1 MLMLMPKKII
11 VVGGGAAGTSAALE
25 ARKTDR
31 TAEITLINREDLPEY
46 SRCGLPYVLSGI
58 IPKLENLIIH
68 QESVLKEMMKINLL
82 LKTEVLDI
90 DLKNKIVKAKKL
102 DENKL
107 LELNFDSLIL
117 ATGAKTA
124 YPPLENLNNKENLY
138 GLRTAEDVKKISE
151 AAKKFKNVA
160 ILGASYVGMEA
171 AEALLKLGMNVTV
184 IHRSP
189 EPLSTLLDPDMAQ
202 PIRKKAEEEGVKFI
216 LEETIT
222 EVKGDK
228 RIEQV
233 KTNSGKTID
242 IDMLLI
248 AAGMEPEAD
257 LAKKIGAKIGGKGGI
272 QVDEF
277 MNIGIENIY
286 SAGDCVEYITA
297 ATGDYSM
304 YQLGTTAVRMGR
316 VAGAN
321 AAGKKVKLPPL
332 LGTTTGKLF
341 GFELASVGLTTRDM
355 KRKGL
360 PDPIYGRAAASTKA
374 EYYPGG
380 KKITMKLLIHPETWK
395 IMGAQAISE
404 ESSAAQRINIVALA
418 IKEGLTVK
426 SLAELETCYAPPVA
440 PTWDVLVLAA
450 ESALIK
456 LERMKKT

>member
-1 MLMLMPKKII
+1 MPKKII
-11 VVGGGAAGTSAALE
+11 VIGGGAAGTSAALE

-31 TAEITLINREDLPEY
+31 TAEITLINRENLPEY
-46 SRCGLPYVLSGI
+46 SRCGLPYVLSGV

-102 DENKL
+102 DENKF
-107 LELNFDSLIL
+107 LELSFDSLIL

-124 YPPLENLNNKENLY
+124 YPQLENLNNKENLY
-138 GLRTAEDVKKISE
+138 GLRTAEDVKKIFE
-151 AAKKFKNVA
+151 AAKKFKNA
-160 ILGASYVGMEA
+160 TILGASYVGMEA

-202 PIRKKAEEEGVKFI
+202 QIRNKAEEEGVKFI
-216 LEETIT
+216 LGETIT

-228 RIEQV
+228 MIKQV
-233 KTNSGKTID
+233 KTSGGKIID
-242 IDMLLI
+242 TDMLLV
-248 AAGMEPEAD
+248 ATGMEPEVD
-257 LAKKIGAKIGGKGGI
+257 LARKIGAKIGSRGGI

-286 SAGDCVEYITA
+286 AAGDCVEYITA
-297 ATGDYSM
+297 TTGDYSM

-360 PDPIYGRAAASTKA
+360 PDPVYGKATALTKA

-395 IMGAQAISE
+395 IMGAQAVSE

-450 ESALIK
+450 ESALMK
-456 LERMKKT
+456 LERMKKA

>member
-1 MLMLMPKKII
+1 MDKKII
-11 VVGGGAAGTSAALE
+11 VIGGGAAGTSAALE

-31 TAEITLINREDLPEY
+31 AAEITLINRENLPEY

-102 DENKL
+102 DENKF

-124 YPPLENLNNKENLY
+124 YPQLENLNNKENLY
-138 GLRTAEDVKKISE
+138 GLRTAEDVKKILE
-151 AAKKFKNVA
+151 AAKKFKNVT

-202 PIRKKAEEEGVKFI
+202 LIRNKAEEEGVKFI
-216 LEETIT
+216 LGETIT
-222 EVKGDK
+222 EVKGDATIK
-228 RIEQV
+228 QV
-233 KTNSGKTID
+233 KTSGGKTID
-242 IDMLLI
+242 TDMLL
-248 AAGMEPEAD
+248 AATGMEPEID
-257 LAKKIGAKIGGKGGI
+257 LARRIGAKIGNRGGI
-272 QVDEF
+272 QVNEF

-286 SAGDCVEYITA
+286 AAGDCVEYITA
-297 ATGDYSM
+297 TTGDYSM
-304 YQLGTTAVRMGR
+304 YQLGTTAVRMGK

-355 KRKGL
+355 KRRGL
-360 PDPIYGRAAASTKA
+360 PDPIYGKATALTKA

-395 IMGAQAISE
+395 IMGAQAVSE
-404 ESSAAQRINIVALA
+404 DSSAAQRINIVALA

-456 LERMKKT
+456 LERMKKS